1 MTKEQ
6 YNELKK
12 MAQDRLLP
20 LRDHAKGRYVNVD
33 TMLWGDSGKYHKC
46 GDEAGFYAL
55 ADLGYEYYRKIRVYM
70 WDDYEEKKKELEL
83 HLAKAEEAAP
93 KVTEPIYGVGMGWS
107 DGLCDKEIS
116 KACYGYLGGTL

>member
-1 MTKEQ
+1 MTNEQ
-6 YNELKK
+6 YDELKK
-12 MAQDRLLP
+12 MAIDRLLP

-55 ADLGYEYYRKIRVYM
+55 AKIGWEYRKTIKVHPY
-70 WDDYEEKKKELEL
+70 DDYELKKAELEE
-83 HLAKAEEAAP
+83 HFARAEKAAP
-93 KVTEPIYGVGMGWS
+93 NSEPTYGISVGWTDNM
-107 DGLCDKEIS
+107 CDKDIS